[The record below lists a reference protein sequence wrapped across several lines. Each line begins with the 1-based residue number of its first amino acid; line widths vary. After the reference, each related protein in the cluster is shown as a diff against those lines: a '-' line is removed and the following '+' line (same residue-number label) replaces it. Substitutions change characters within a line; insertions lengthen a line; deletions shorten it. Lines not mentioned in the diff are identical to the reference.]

1 MASEKRKIPKS
12 DKALHSLYMSPT
24 TVKNMKGKNKKIT
37 WESEKTP
44 SGSGDTYTYRQSKK
58 GAVAGTKKREIRTK
72 HGDTVKKE
80 ISKHMS
86 FPNKEGGKDTYRREI
101 KGDYD
106 SIKGPGYIRE
116 NINYTGAGNYVVKQ
130 NKKGKVLSKTQIKES
145 KANDEALK
153 KTTAELRNKK
163 YIEPKKKKTVKQKTT
178 TYQGKKG
185 DTIKPKT
192 KESTTEYWRKSK
204 KGPGYV
210 PEKKKPQYDF
220 VPSKKDYENFEKRAK
235 KRKESVKNEN
245 DDRVQKQIKSGFGDW
260 VSSDNFGKKMKSD
273 FAKKKK
279 GMLSAFDKKKKEQES
294 SFEKK
299 KREMKASFEK
309 KKKSMGG

>member
-1 MASEKRKIPKS
+1 MATEKRKIPKS
-12 DKALHSLYMSPT
+12 DKAKRSLYMSAQT
-24 TVKNMKGKNKKIT
+24 IKNMKGKDKSIIF
-37 WESEKTP
+37 EGEKTP

-86 FPNKEGGKDTYRREI
+86 LPNKEGGKDTFRREI

-106 SIKGPGYIRE
+106 SLKGPGNISE

-163 YIEPKKKKTVKQKTT
+163 YVEPKKKKTVKQKTT

-185 DTIKPKT
+185 DTIKPKV
-192 KESTTEYWRKSK
+192 KESTAEYWRKSK

-210 PEKKKPQYDF
+210 PEKKQ
-220 VPSKKDYENFEKRAK
+220 A
-235 KRKESVKNEN
+235 KRKTNNTAEKQAKRETDST
-245 DDRVQKQIKSGFGDW
+245 VQKQIKSGFGDW
-260 VSSDNFGKKMKSD
+260 VSSDDFGKKMKSD

-279 GMLSAFDKKKKEQES
+279 SMLSGYGKKKKS
-294 SFEKK
+294 MLSDYDKK
-299 KREMKASFEK
+299 KREMEASYAK

>member
-163 YIEPKKKKTVKQKTT
+163 YVEPKKKKTVKQKTT

-185 DTIKPKT
+185 DTIT
-192 KESTTEYWRKSK
+192 KKSK
-204 KGPGYV
+204 DSTFTGMAAPKKYRKLYA
-210 PEKKKPQYDF
+210 EK
-220 VPSKKDYENFEKRAK
+220 AK
-235 KRKESVKNEN
+235 KWEENKAKKENN
-245 DDRVQKQIKSGFGDW
+245 DRVQKQIKSGFGDW
-260 VSSDNFGKKMKSD
+260 ASSDNFGKKMKSD

>member
-12 DKALHSLYMSPT
+12 DRELRSLYMSPT

-37 WESEKTP
+37 WESDKTP

-72 HGDTVKKE
+72 YGDTVKKE

-86 FPNKEGGKDTYRREI
+86 FPNKEGGKDTYRREV

-106 SIKGPGYIRE
+106 SVKGPGYIRE
-116 NINYTGAGNYVVKQ
+116 NINYTGEGNYVVKQ
-130 NKKGKVLSKTQIKES
+130 NKKGKVLSKTRIKES
-145 KANDEALK
+145 KDNDEALK

-163 YIEPKKKKTVKQKTT
+163 YVEPKKKKTVKQKTT

-185 DTIKPKT
+185 DTIT
-192 KESTTEYWRKSK
+192 KKSK
-204 KGPGYV
+204 DSTFTGMAAPKKYRKLYA
-210 PEKKKPQYDF
+210 EK
-220 VPSKKDYENFEKRAK
+220 AK
-235 KRKESVKNEN
+235 KWEENKAKKENN
-245 DDRVQKQIKSGFGDW
+245 DRVQKQIKSGFGDW
-260 VSSDNFGKKMKSD
+260 TSSEKMKAD
-273 FAKKKK
+273 FA
-279 GMLSAFDKKKKEQES
+279 KKKKEQES

-299 KREMKASFEK
+299 KREMEASFEK
-309 KKKSMGG
+309 KKKSMMRG